1 MIHNSCSII
10 ITQQIEMNALPLL
23 LLLVMHQK
31 SAVSQLS
38 YERIYPPLNET
49 DETTHV
55 YLGLIVSFG
64 DLFNSS
70 GNVAGVRVALDSI
83 NSDEYLL
90 QNYTLHYVLSDSQVS
105 IMC

>member
-1 MIHNSCSII
+1 
-10 ITQQIEMNALPLL
+10 MNAVPLL
-23 LLLVMHQK
+23 LLLVMQQTFV
-31 SAVSQLS
+31 ASQLA
-38 YERIYPPLNET
+38 YERVYPPLNET
-49 DETTHV
+49 DETTHI

-64 DLFNSS
+64 ELFNSS

-105 IMC
+105 TSRCSL